1 MNPTSSVIFSKDHE
15 LKQAIMLVEPMLDEI
30 EARLDQAYDV
40 HRLGLE
46 EDRARIEANPQAI
59 RAVVTGG
66 GTGLSR
72 EWFDRLDALGLVAIN
87 GVGTDKVDLE
97 LARSR
102 GVHVSTTPGVLA
114 DDVADMAMALI
125 LGVLRRIAEGDRFVR
140 DGQWASGGKLALGA
154 SLKGRRLGILG
165 IGQIGRA
172 LGRRAEAFGMHI
184 GYWNRSD
191 RDGQEAWSKFGSPVE
206 LAAASDVLA
215 VCVAA
220 TPQTEK
226 IVGRDVLAAL
236 GPGGL
241 LVNVARGSV
250 VDEDALI
257 AALEARVIAGAGL
270 DVFDNEPKIRPEFL
284 ALDNVLLAPHQ
295 GSATVET
302 RCAMGEIVLENLA
315 AYFAGATPPTSVVE
329 MKTEAA
335 R

>member
-1 MNPTSSVIFSKDHE
+1 M
-15 LKQAIMLVEPMLDEI
+15 KQAIILVEPMLDEI
-30 EARLDQAYDV
+30 EARLDESYDV

-46 EDRARIEANPQAI
+46 RDRARIEAKPQAI

-72 EWFDRLDALGLVAIN
+72 EWFDRLAALGLVAIN

-102 GVHVSTTPGVLA
+102 GIHVSTTPGVLA
-114 DDVADMAMALI
+114 DDVADMGMALI
-125 LGVLRRIAEGDRFVR
+125 LGVLRRVTEGDRFMR
-140 DGQWASGGKLALGA
+140 RGDWASGGKPALGA

-165 IGQIGRA
+165 LGQIGRA
-172 LGRRAEAFGMHI
+172 LGRRAETFGMRI
-184 GYWNRSD
+184 SYWNRSVC
-191 RDGQEAWSKFGSPVE
+191 DGQEAWKKFGSPVE
-206 LAAASDVLA
+206 LAAACDVLA

-236 GPGGL
+236 GPSGL

-257 AALEARVIAGAGL
+257 AALKGGVIAGAGL
-270 DVFDNEPKIRPEFL
+270 DVFVNEPKIRSEFM
-284 ALDNVLLAPHQ
+284 ALDNVLLSPHQ

-302 RCAMGEIVLENLA
+302 RRAMGEIVLANLA
-315 AYFAGATPPTSVVE
+315 AYFAGATPPTSVP
-329 MKTEAA
+329 
-335 R
+335 